1 MEPVKVL
8 IVDDSAT
15 VRQVLTRELAKD
27 PGLRVVG
34 AAPDPF
40 AARELMQLHQP
51 DILTLDLEMPRLDGL
66 SFLKRWMEHRPMPVI
81 VVSSLTP
88 QGSALALQAMEAGAL
103 DVMGKP
109 GIAYGVGELA
119 PQLIARL
126 KALGRVRVT
135 KKNAEA
141 GPTVLPGL
149 SKTTNQVLAIGA
161 STGGTEA
168 LRRMLAMLPPNAPG
182 TMIVQHMPPGFTAQ
196 FAQRLHECCKIQVKE
211 AEHGDIVSPGIC
223 LIAPG
228 DRHLL
233 LRRDGAIYR
242 ADVRDGPKVGL
253 HKPAV
258 DVLFRSVAQIA
269 GANAIGVLL
278 TGMGRDGADGMKLLQ
293 TAGAPTIAQDEASS
307 VVWGMPGEAVKLG
320 AADQILPLDRI
331 PEAILTL
338 ARQHG

>member
-1 MEPVKVL
+1 MEPLKVL

-15 VRQVLTRELAKD
+15 VRQVLSRELAKD
-27 PGLRVVG
+27 PGLQVVG

-40 AARELMQLHQP
+40 AARQLMQLHQP

-66 SFLKRWMEHRPMPVI
+66 SFLKRLMEHRPMPVI

-88 QGSALALQAMEAGAL
+88 QGSSLALQALEAGAL
-103 DVMGKP
+103 DVLGKP
-109 GIAYGVGELA
+109 GIAYGVGELV

-135 KKNAEA
+135 RKVAGAETSA
-141 GPTVLPGL
+141 LPGL
-149 SKTTNQVLAIGA
+149 SRTTNQVLAIGA

-168 LRRMLAMLPPNAPG
+168 LRRMLAMLPADAPG
-182 TMIVQHMPPGFTAQ
+182 TMVVQHMPPGFTAQ
-196 FAQRLHECCKIQVKE
+196 FAQRLDEVCQIQVKE

-223 LIAPG
+223 LVAPG

-233 LRRDGAIYR
+233 LRRDGAVYR
-242 ADVRDGPKVGL
+242 ADLRDGPKVGL

-258 DVLFRSVAQIA
+258 DVLFRSVAQSA

-293 TAGAPTIAQDEASS
+293 GAGAPTIAQDEASS

-331 PEAILTL
+331 PQAILAL
-338 ARQHG
+338 AR

>member
-1 MEPVKVL
+1 MEAIKVL

-27 PGLRVVG
+27 AGLQVVG

-66 SFLKRWMEHRPMPVI
+66 SFLKRLMEHRPMPVI

-88 QGSALALQAMEAGAL
+88 QGSALALQALEAGAL
-103 DVMGKP
+103 DVLGKP

-126 KALGRVRVT
+126 KALGRVRVA
-135 KKNAEA
+135 KKVAA
-141 GPTVLPGL
+141 VGPMVLPGL

-168 LRRMLAMLPPNAPG
+168 LRRMLAMLPPDAPG

-196 FAQRLHECCKIQVKE
+196 FAQRLNECCKIHVKE
-211 AEHGDIVSPGIC
+211 AEHGDIISPGIC
-223 LIAPG
+223 LVAPG

-242 ADVRDGPKVGL
+242 ADLRDGPKVGL

-278 TGMGRDGADGMKLLQ
+278 TGMGRDGADGLKLLQ
-293 TAGAPTIAQDEASS
+293 GAGSPTIAQDEASC

-320 AADQILPLDRI
+320 AADQILPLDQI
-331 PEAILTL
+331 PGAILNL
-338 ARQHG
+338 ARKHG

>member
-1 MEPVKVL
+1 MEPLKVL

-15 VRQVLTRELAKD
+15 VRQVLSRELAKD
-27 PGLRVVG
+27 PGLQVVG

-40 AARELMQLHQP
+40 AARELMQLHHP

-66 SFLKRWMEHRPMPVI
+66 SFLKRLMEHRPMPVI

-88 QGSALALQAMEAGAL
+88 QGSALALQALEAGAL
-103 DVMGKP
+103 DVLGKP
-109 GIAYGVGELA
+109 GIAYGVGELV
-119 PQLIARL
+119 PQLISRL
-126 KALGRVRVT
+126 KALGRVRVA
-135 KKNAEA
+135 KKTVGVEA
-141 GPTVLPGL
+141 AALPGL
-149 SKTTNQVLAIGA
+149 SRTTNQVLAIGA

-168 LRRMLAMLPPNAPG
+168 LRRMLAMLPADAPG
-182 TMIVQHMPPGFTAQ
+182 TMVVQHMPPGFTAQ
-196 FAQRLHECCKIQVKE
+196 FAQRLNEVCQIQVKE

-223 LIAPG
+223 LVAPG

-233 LRRDGAIYR
+233 LRRDGAVYR
-242 ADVRDGPKVGL
+242 ADLRDGPKVGL

-258 DVLFRSVAQIA
+258 DVLFRSVAQSA

-293 TAGAPTIAQDEASS
+293 GAGAPTIAQDEASS

-320 AADQILPLDRI
+320 AADQVLPLDRI
-331 PEAILTL
+331 PQAILALT
-338 ARQHG
+338 R

>member
-1 MEPVKVL
+1 MEPLKVL

-15 VRQVLTRELAKD
+15 VRQVLSRELAKD
-27 PGLRVVG
+27 PGLQVVG

-40 AARELMQLHQP
+40 AARELMQLHHP

-66 SFLKRWMEHRPMPVI
+66 SFLKRLMEHRPMPVI

-88 QGSALALQAMEAGAL
+88 QGSALALQALEAGAL
-103 DVMGKP
+103 DVLGKP
-109 GIAYGVGELA
+109 GIAYGVGELV

-126 KALGRVRVT
+126 KALGRVRVA
-135 KKNAEA
+135 KKTAA
-141 GPTVLPGL
+141 VGATALPGL
-149 SKTTNQVLAIGA
+149 SRTTNQVLAIGA

-168 LRRMLAMLPPNAPG
+168 LRRMLAMLPADAPG

-196 FAQRLHECCKIQVKE
+196 FAQRLDEVCQIQVKE

-223 LIAPG
+223 LVAPG

-233 LRRDGAIYR
+233 LRRDGAVYR
-242 ADVRDGPKVGL
+242 ADLRDGPKVGL

-258 DVLFRSVAQIA
+258 DVLFRSVAQSA

-293 TAGAPTIAQDEASS
+293 GAGAPTIAQDEASS

-320 AADQILPLDRI
+320 AADQVLPLDRI
-331 PEAILTL
+331 PQAILAL
-338 ARQHG
+338 AR